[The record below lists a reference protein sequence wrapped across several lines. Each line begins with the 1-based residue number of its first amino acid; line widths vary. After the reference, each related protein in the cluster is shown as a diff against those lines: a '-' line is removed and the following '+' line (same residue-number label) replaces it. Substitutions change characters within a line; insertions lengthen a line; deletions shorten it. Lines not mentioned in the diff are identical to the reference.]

1 MKNKNTITL
10 DKIFLNKLTGEW
22 GKECQVGKK
31 GIKVLRTTNFTNTGI
46 INYSNVIE
54 REIPNKKVTEKKL
67 IYGDII
73 LEKSGGSDNQPVGR
87 VVYYDKKNEQYLCN
101 NFTQILRTNGNIAYS
116 RYIFYF
122 MFNLHKSGA
131 TKLLQ
136 NKTTGIRN
144 LQVKKY
150 MNTEIQLPHINI
162 QKKISNTLDKV
173 TNLIN
178 LRKQQLEKLDLLIK
192 SKFFDMFGD
201 PLTNSKKWEISSL
214 EKHCVFKSGGTP
226 SRKKKKYFLGTIP
239 WITTVS
245 LGKNKINDEDAI
257 ALITKD
263 AISNSSTTI
272 IEPNSLLFGVRVG
285 VGKISINTVPMCT
298 SQDIVAIT
306 NINKKNFNIVYLKKT
321 LETFS
326 QYFNEQKRGATIKG
340 ITINTLKSTF
350 IPIPPIKLQNQFAEF
365 IEEIEKQKLLI
376 NKSLEK
382 FELLYKSLM
391 QKYFENTNG

>member
-1 MKNKNTITL
+1 MKFAYIHDICDILDTQRIPITSKNRKTGKYPYYGANGIQDYVDDYIFDDELVLLAEDGGNFGVKDKPIAYRVSGKCWVNNHAHVLKPKENIL
-10 DKIFLNKLTGEW
+10 DVDYLCYSLMFYDVSKLING
-22 GKECQVGKK
+22 
-31 GIKVLRTTNFTNTGI
+31 TT
-46 INYSNVIE
+46 
-54 REIPNKKVTEKKL
+54 RKKL
-67 IYGDII
+67 
-73 LEKSGGSDNQPVGR
+73 NQSAM
-87 VVYYDKKNEQYLCN
+87 KK
-101 NFTQILRTNGNIAYS
+101 I
-116 RYIFYF
+116 
-122 MFNLHKSGA
+122 K
-131 TKLLQ
+131 
-136 NKTTGIRN
+136 
-144 LQVKKY
+144 
-150 MNTEIQLPHINI
+150 IQLPALNI
-162 QKKISNTLDKV
+162 QKKIANTLDEV
-173 TNLIN
+173 NNLID
-178 LRKQQLEKLDLLIK
+178 LQKQQLKKLDLLIK
-192 SKFFDMFGD
+192 SKFIDMFGD
-201 PLTNSKKWEISSL
+201 PVTNSKKWEISSL

-245 LGKNKINDEDAI
+245 LGKNKINNEDAI

-263 AISNSSTTI
+263 AISNSSTKI

-376 NKSLEK
+376 TQSLEK
-382 FELLYKSLM
+382 LELLYKSLM
-391 QKYFENTNG
+391 QKYFEQKEK